1 MIEFASLPLRAN
13 VGLLAAGSV
22 AVWIAGTR
30 LSIAAEALIKRTRL
44 TEAYAGLL
52 LLAAAT
58 SLPEVATSLTA
69 SMSGNAEL
77 ATSNLVG
84 GVAMQTAVLAVADA
98 VGYEGALTYVTP
110 SPVLLMQGVL
120 LILLL
125 ALVIVGGSSSSAL
138 SVFGVGAATVGVA
151 LSYAVGLYILR
162 SHQSHPRWRV
172 IDPPEDWSSTEAGE
186 TESADAPNSDGGG
199 IPKSVRS
206 FAWASIVVLAGG
218 WLVAGTADAVAVQ
231 TGIGASFIGATL
243 LAFASSLPELSTTIQ
258 AVRQGA
264 YRMAISNIFG
274 SNAIDV
280 ALIFA
285 ADLFYRNG
293 PILAEMSQA
302 LLFTAGLAIVLTCVY
317 LVGLLERRNRAI
329 ARMGWDSAAVLV
341 LYTGGVWILY
351 GLSS

>member
-1 MIEFASLPLRAN
+1 MIEFTTLPLRAN
-13 VGLLAAGSV
+13 IGLLAAGSV

-30 LSIAAEALIKRTRL
+30 LAVAAEALTKRTRL

-52 LLAAAT
+52 LLAVAT
-58 SLPEVATSLTA
+58 SLPEVATSVTA
-69 SMSGNAEL
+69 SVAGNAEL

-98 VGYEGALTYVTP
+98 VGFEGALTYVTP

-125 ALVIVGGSSSSAL
+125 ALVIAGGASSSAV
-138 SVFGVGAATVGVA
+138 SVFGVGAATVGLA
-151 LSYAVGLYILR
+151 LTYAVGLYILR
-162 SHQSHPRWRV
+162 SHQSRPRWKV
-172 IDPPEDWSSTEAGE
+172 IDPPAGPGSAVAGE
-186 TESADAPNSDGGG
+186 RDSGDATHSDGS
-199 IPKSVRS
+199 IRKPVRS
-206 FAWASIVVLAGG
+206 FALASIVVLAGG
-218 WLVAGTADAVAVQ
+218 WLVASAADAVAVQ

-243 LAFASSLPELSTTIQ
+243 LALASSLPELSTTIQ

-264 YRMAISNIFG
+264 YRMVISNIFG

-285 ADLFYRNG
+285 ADLCYRKG

-302 LLFTAGLAIVLTCVY
+302 LLFTAGLSIVLTCVY
-317 LVGLLERRNRAI
+317 LVGLLERRNRAVC
-329 ARMGWDSAAVLV
+329 RMGWDSAAVLV

-351 GLSS
+351 GLS

>member
-13 VGLLAAGSV
+13 VGLLAAGAV
-22 AVWIAGTR
+22 AVWLAGTR
-30 LSIAAEALIKRTRL
+30 LSIAAERLTKRTRL
-44 TEAYAGLL
+44 TEAYAGLV
-52 LLAAAT
+52 LLAVAT
-58 SLPEVATSLTA
+58 SLPELATSLTA
-69 SMSGNAEL
+69 SLSGNAEL

-84 GVAMQTAVLAVADA
+84 GVAMQTAVLAIADA
-98 VGYEGALTYVTP
+98 VGFKGALTYVTP

-125 ALVIVGGSSSSAL
+125 ALVIVGGASSSAV

-162 SHQSHPRWRV
+162 SHQSHPRWKV
-172 IDPPEDWSSTEAGE
+172 VDPPEAWSSAVVADP
-186 TESADAPNSDGGG
+186 ESPDAPSSNGG
-199 IPKSVRS
+199 IRKPVRS
-206 FAWASIVVLAGG
+206 FALASIVVLVGG
-218 WLVAGTADAVAVQ
+218 WLVASTADAVAVQ
-231 TGIGASFIGATL
+231 TGIGATFIGATL

-280 ALIFA
+280 ALVFA
-285 ADLFYRNG
+285 ADLCYRNG
-293 PILAEMSQA
+293 PVLAEMSQA

-341 LYTGGVWILY
+341 LYTGGVWVLY